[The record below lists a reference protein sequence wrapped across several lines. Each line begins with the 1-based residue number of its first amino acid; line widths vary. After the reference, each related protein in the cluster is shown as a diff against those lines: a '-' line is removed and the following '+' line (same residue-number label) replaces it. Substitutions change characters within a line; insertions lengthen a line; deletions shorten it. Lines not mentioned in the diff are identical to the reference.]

1 MKTPVLYRVISV
13 IFIFMIFMIFMY
25 GVCLLYIVVLFIKI
39 FIYKQ
44 AVGFVFLLNSAVD
57 SAFFQ
62 VSPLSLHF
70 EKNPP

>member
-39 FIYKQ
+39 FIYKLNQGPQ

-62 VSPLSLHF
+62 VSP
-70 EKNPP
+70 